1 MVYDDSVR
9 RATYTGTARLNGP
22 DGDLAADKIEIYLL
36 ENGSEVERLE
46 AYAAVTLRMPDGRRG
61 SGARL
66 TYVAKDAQY
75 DMAGTPVTLEDES
88 GQTTGNSLTFYRSAD
103 RIVVDGKEQR
113 RTEVKRG
120 IKR

>member
-1 MVYDDSVR
+1 MR

-36 ENGSEVERLE
+36 ESGSEIDHLE
-46 AYAAVTLRMPDGRRG
+46 AYIDVKLRTPDGRRAAG
-61 SGARL
+61 NRL
-66 TYVAKDAQY
+66 TYTARNEQY
-75 DMAGTPVTLEDES
+75 YMAGDAGDARGRIGRNYRQFLAFLEKS
-88 GQTTGNSLTFYRSAD
+88 TD

-113 RTEVKRG
+113 RTELKRG